1 MPTRHQL
8 HSEIS
13 ALRKKPRQSVGRGG
27 KKTFYN
33 AMTRKYETAKQHY
46 ARLGRE
52 ARTANKR
59 RRKARKKA

>member
-1 MPTRHQL
+1 MPARRQL
-8 HSEIS
+8 HNEIS

-33 AMTRKYETAKQHY
+33 AMTGKYETAKQHY

-59 RRKARKKA
+59 RKARKKA